1 MGLFAEL
8 YPDPDQTHKSWDF
21 RFRNGLRATWRIDY
35 VFHSQHYTARSGSL
49 LECRGS
55 DHHLLV
61 AVFDCDGTTAPL
73 PFRIP
78 PKIHH

>member
-1 MGLFAEL
+1 M

-21 RFRNGLRATWRIDY
+21 RFRNGLHATWRIDY
-35 VFHSQHYTARSGSL
+35 VLPSHHYSARLGVVL
-49 LECRGS
+49 KCRGS

-61 AVFDCDGTTAPL
+61 AVFDCDETTAPL

-78 PKIHH
+78 PKIHHR